1 MPQPPVKGR
10 RRPGAVPTRPNES
23 RLTWED
29 AVAAFLGEGRRSN
42 LSASTLEN
50 YRAYLAGPRTRQFLA
65 DHHIAE
71 PAQLTAQAIREFEGE
86 LLEAGVSPG
95 TVDTFHRIF
104 KNFTG
109 FCIREG
115 YASDNGVLEVKGPK
129 LAQREPETFTRDEEK
144 RLLAAA
150 KTPRDQMLMEF
161 MLRTGLRLSEVCS
174 VTVNDIID
182 SPHGAYVRV
191 RQGKGRKDRIVPLD
205 TPEYR
210 LSAKLQ
216 RYIARSRP
224 KDTQQAALFLTNRRD
239 RSGRGDY
246 APLSPRGLQVLMRRL
261 GEETGIRVHPHKFRH
276 TFATQALSA
285 GVDVMALQRAL
296 GHTTLAMV
304 SRYVHYQ
311 KDDLLRAWMA
321 RRD

>member
-1 MPQPPVKGR
+1 VSQPPVRVR
-10 RRPGAVPTRPNES
+10 RRPATVPAWLNES
-23 RLTWED
+23 RLTWEE
-29 AVAAFLGEGRRSN
+29 AVAAFLAEGRRSN
-42 LSASTLEN
+42 LSPSTLEN
-50 YRAYLAGPRTRQFLA
+50 YRAYLAGPRTRQFLS
-65 DHHIAE
+65 DHHITE
-71 PAQLTAQAIREFEGE
+71 PGQLTPQAMKEFEGE

-95 TVDTFHRIF
+95 TVATFHRIF

-115 YASDNGVLEVKGPK
+115 YARDIGVLEVKGPK
-129 LAQREPETFTRDEEK
+129 LSLREPETFTPDEEK

-150 KTPRDQMLMEF
+150 KTPRDKMLMEF

-174 VTVNDIID
+174 VSVNDIVD
-182 SPHGAYVRV
+182 SPHGVYVRV

-210 LSAKLQ
+210 LSAKLR
-216 RYIARSRP
+216 RYVVRSRP
-224 KDTQQAALFLTNRRD
+224 RDTQQTALFLTSRRD
-239 RSGRGDY
+239 RSRRGDY

-261 GEETGIRVHPHKFRH
+261 GDETGIRVHPHKFRH
-276 TFATQALSA
+276 TFATRALSA

-311 KDDLLRAWMA
+311 KDDLLRAWLA